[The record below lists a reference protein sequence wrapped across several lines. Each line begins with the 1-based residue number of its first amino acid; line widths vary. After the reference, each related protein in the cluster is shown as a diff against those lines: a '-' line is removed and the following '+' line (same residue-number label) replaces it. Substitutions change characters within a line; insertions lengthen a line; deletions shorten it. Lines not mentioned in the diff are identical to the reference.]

1 MKLDTDV
8 GRLDKRITIQKR
20 SEPDGFD
27 AVGNQLEEWSDFHSC
42 WASVAN
48 VSDDEASVAREPS
61 DKNVKSFKVRYCSK
75 LADLSTDG
83 FRICY
88 RGSLYDIK
96 HIDNIAEAD
105 SLLLIKARREEAHE

>member
-42 WASVAN
+42 WASVSG
-48 VSDDEASVAREPS
+48 VSDDEYKGAREPR
-61 DKNVKSFKVRYCSK
+61 DKNIKSFKVRYCSK
-75 LADLSTDG
+75 LAALTTDG
-83 FRICY
+83 YRITY
-88 RGSLYDIK
+88 KNAYYDIQ
-96 HIDNIAEAD
+96 HIDNLLEAD
-105 SLLLIKARREEAHE
+105 SLLIIKARREETP